1 LHTVT
6 LKNLKYDQE
15 AFDWKDMA
23 FSNAAGQEDKALASK
38 FNSRAQWEDA
48 MRDKTQNL
56 FADIDPTNNSRSMDK
71 LDAIAEKV
79 FEKVKRVVTTY
90 NPVPLMYDV
99 RRGQLGKTLEAHEI
113 QGGRVYNRT
122 YGGFM
127 NISQLKHVTY
137 TITSRPAAVHFQL
150 PIEQLKTGRYSV
162 SDLVFAAS
170 QAIIRYKTALA
181 YDTYVSAYTTGST
194 GYVTNAGGVAISK
207 TVIDN
212 AIDSLADFD
221 VSSIT
226 VFGRYSKLTP
236 ITDFTGYADVA
247 LEEMRKSGVIGKY
260 RGASVLRVKYDV
272 DEVYGTEAF
281 QDTSLFL
288 LSNEKYFN
296 RYVEVEPLTRNQWID
311 PADKTMHMTFSFED
325 GAAIWKLKYGHRI
338 YSVG

>member
-1 LHTVT
+1 LHIR
-6 LKNLKYDQE
+6 NLKYDKE
-15 AFDWKDMA
+15 AFDWRSVA
-23 FSNAAGQEDKALASK
+23 FENAAGQEDKALASR
-38 FNSRAQWEDA
+38 FTSRDQWDEA
-48 MRDKTQNL
+48 MKEKTKNV
-56 FADIDPTNNSRSMDK
+56 FADIDYTNNSRSIDK

-99 RRGQLGKTLEAHEI
+99 KKGQLGKTLEAHEI

-122 YGGFM
+122 YGGYM
-127 NISQLKHVTY
+127 NISQLKHVVY
-137 TITSRPAAVHFQL
+137 TIASRPAAVHFQL
-150 PIEQLKTGRYSV
+150 PIEQLKTGRYTV
-162 SDLVFAAS
+162 ADLVFAAS

-194 GYVTNAGGVAISK
+194 GYVTNAGGVAITK
-207 TVIDN
+207 TVIDS
-212 AIDSLADFD
+212 ATDALADFD
-221 VSSIT
+221 VESIT

-236 ITDFTGYADVA
+236 LMDFTGYADVA

-260 RGASVLRVKYDV
+260 RGSNILRVKYDV

-281 QDTSLFL
+281 KDTSLFL

-296 RYVEVEPLTRNQWID
+296 RYVEVEPLTKNQWID
-311 PADKTMHMTFSFED
+311 PLDKTMHMTFSFED
-325 GAAIWKLKYGHRI
+325 GAVIWKLKYGHRI